1 MAYKIK
7 NTIKKT
13 NKSRYFDSIESQGD
27 VASNWLFKYITLNTA
42 GQDITTHP
50 EPYDIET
57 DKNKYPQPIGD
68 PLGTIFF
75 DSGSESIYL
84 SNTISNVIIDRTKPE
99 FVSEDVQYLTFGNKR
114 KCKFTIKSNSLI
126 DVCQL
131 IIGVLVYKN
140 DDIDHS
146 QLESTLYYCQRNK
159 PESIIYD
166 EKIHNI
172 TYQKIGDTYTLYFE
186 LDTTGLDLERQ
197 IDKETGDVT
206 SKAICMQIWNIAGN
220 SATYITSDS
229 WKNVEGV
236 IDDLKPLIIEFI
248 DINPKDRIIS
258 ANVEGK
264 VKVKVSNPNRD
275 LWSIQPTV
283 KLTDKSVG
291 YIDESQMEYNPE
303 TGVLLF
309 YVTHINSNGMLTV
322 EAWIDVENS
331 EIADY
336 VKQKTYAK
344 ESLGPFMFAD
354 EGRKYKFNGYTPT
367 YLTDELYK
375 SFVQYV
381 QDFLNT
387 SQFSLNNG
395 HYISTLEKIA
405 RINNFNDPIRI
416 ESPLL
421 SEYTKQYNIEVN
433 PVLDKYV
440 YYLNHQTGDSE
451 EEEEEE

>member
-13 NKSRYFDSIESQGD
+13 DKSRYFDSIFFGD
-27 VASNWLFKYITLNTA
+27 GDARNELPPNWLFKYTTLNTA

-50 EPYDIET
+50 
-57 DKNKYPQPIGD
+57 GD
-68 PLGTIFF
+68 PADKKQYPAGTIFF

-131 IIGVLVYKN
+131 IIGVLEYKN
-140 DDIDHS
+140 GDIDNPLS
-146 QLESTLYYCQRNK
+146 FEPLYSCLRQHPDEIK
-159 PESIIYD
+159 YD
-166 EKIHNI
+166 DHIHNI
-172 TYQKIGDTYTLYFE
+172 TYQKTGDTYTLYFE
-186 LDTTGLDLERQ
+186 LDTDLDLERKVEK
-197 IDKETGDVT
+197 IDEHTEDVT
-206 SKAICMQIWNIAGN
+206 SKSICMQIWNIAGN

-264 VKVKVSNPNRD
+264 VKVKVTNPNKD

-309 YVTHINSNGMLTV
+309 YVTHISSNGMLTV
-322 EAWIDVENS
+322 ETWIDVENS
-331 EIADY
+331 EVADF

-367 YLTDELYK
+367 YLNDELYK

-416 ESPLL
+416 ETPLL

-451 EEEEEE
+451 EEEE

>member
-1 MAYKIK
+1 
-7 NTIKKT
+7 
-13 NKSRYFDSIESQGD
+13 
-27 VASNWLFKYITLNTA
+27 
-42 GQDITTHP
+42 
-50 EPYDIET
+50 
-57 DKNKYPQPIGD
+57 
-68 PLGTIFF
+68 
-75 DSGSESIYL
+75 
-84 SNTISNVIIDRTKPE
+84 
-99 FVSEDVQYLTFGNKR
+99 
-114 KCKFTIKSNSLI
+114 
-126 DVCQL
+126 
-131 IIGVLVYKN
+131 
-140 DDIDHS
+140 
-146 QLESTLYYCQRNK
+146 
-159 PESIIYD
+159 
-166 EKIHNI
+166 
-172 TYQKIGDTYTLYFE
+172 
-186 LDTTGLDLERQ
+186 
-197 IDKETGDVT
+197 
-206 SKAICMQIWNIAGN
+206 MQIWNIAGN

>member
-13 NKSRYFDSIESQGD
+13 NKSRYFDSIFFGNGD
-27 VASNWLFKYITLNTA
+27 ARNELPPNWLFKYTTLNTA

-50 EPYDIET
+50 GEFA
-57 DKNKYPQPIGD
+57 DKDQYPA
-68 PLGTIFF
+68 GTIFF

-131 IIGVLVYKN
+131 IIGVLEYKN
-140 DDIDHS
+140 GDIDNPI
-146 QLESTLYYCQRNK
+146 EFTELYYCQRQH
-159 PESIIYD
+159 PESIKYD
-166 EKIHNI
+166 DHIHNI
-172 TYQKIGDTYTLYFE
+172 TYQKTGDTYTLYFE
-186 LDTTGLDLERQ
+186 LDADLDLERKVEK
-197 IDKETGDVT
+197 IDEHTEDVT
-206 SKAICMQIWNIAGN
+206 SKSICMQIWNIAGN

-264 VKVKVSNPNRD
+264 VKVKVSNPNKD

-331 EIADY
+331 EIADF

-451 EEEEEE
+451 EEEE

>member
-13 NKSRYFDSIESQGD
+13 NKSRYFDSIFFGD
-27 VASNWLFKYITLNTA
+27 GDARNELPPNWLFKYTTLNAA

-50 EPYDIET
+50 GEFA
-57 DKNKYPQPIGD
+57 DKKQYPA
-68 PLGTIFF
+68 GTIFF

-131 IIGVLVYKN
+131 IIGVLEYKN
-140 DDIDHS
+140 GDIDNPI
-146 QLESTLYYCQRNK
+146 EFTELYYCQRQH
-159 PESIIYD
+159 PESIKYD
-166 EKIHNI
+166 DHIHNI
-172 TYQKIGDTYTLYFE
+172 TYQKTGDTYTLYFE
-186 LDTTGLDLERQ
+186 LDADLDLERKVEK
-197 IDKETGDVT
+197 IDEHTEDVT
-206 SKAICMQIWNIAGN
+206 SRAICMQIWNIAGN
-220 SATYITSDS
+220 SATYITSDT

-264 VKVKVSNPNRD
+264 VKVKVSNPNKD

-451 EEEEEE
+451 EEEE

>member
-42 GQDITTHP
+42 GQDATTHP
-50 EPYDIET
+50 DPPDIEI
-57 DKNKYPQPIGD
+57 DKSKYPQPIDD

-131 IIGVLVYKN
+131 IIGVLEYKN
-140 DDIDHS
+140 GDIDNPLS
-146 QLESTLYYCQRNK
+146 FEPLYRCQRK
-159 PESIIYD
+159 EAESIIYD
-166 EKIHNI
+166 DHIHNI
-172 TYQKIGDTYTLYFE
+172 TYQKTGDTYTLYFE
-186 LDTTGLDLERQ
+186 LDTDLDLERKVEK
-197 IDKETGDVT
+197 IDEHTEDVT
-206 SKAICMQIWNIAGN
+206 SKSICIQIWNIAGN

-248 DINPKDRIIS
+248 DVNPKSKIIS

-264 VKVKVSNPNRD
+264 VRVKVTNPNKE

-283 KLTDKSVG
+283 KLTDKSIG

-303 TGVLLF
+303 TGILLF
-309 YVTHINSNGMLTV
+309 YVTHINSNGILTV

-367 YLTDELYK
+367 YLNDELYK

-416 ESPLL
+416 ENPLL
-421 SEYTKQYNIEVN
+421 TEYTKQYNIEVN

-451 EEEEEE
+451 EEEE